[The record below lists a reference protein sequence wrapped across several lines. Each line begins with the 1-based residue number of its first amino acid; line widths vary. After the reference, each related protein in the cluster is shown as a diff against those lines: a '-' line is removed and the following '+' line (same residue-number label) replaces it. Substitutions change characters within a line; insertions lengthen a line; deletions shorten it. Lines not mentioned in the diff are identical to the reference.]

1 MGRRHDGKGPWWGWW
16 WILGE
21 GDARRGFGCDVE
33 NMGKAVE
40 IGKVSRS
47 VAINKQKDIV
57 RQTITAGTFYNNEN
71 IGPSYFLREK
81 PWRRGCLK
89 LHT

>member
-47 VAINKQKDIV
+47 VAINKQKDH
-57 RQTITAGTFYNNEN
+57 RETNDNGWN
-71 IGPSYFLREK
+71 FLQ
-81 PWRRGCLK
+81 
-89 LHT
+89 